1 MALKIIICFLD
12 VLINDFSD
20 VDEAMFQVFNG
31 LFQLGF
37 CIPGIE
43 KRDFEEVA

>member
-1 MALKIIICFLD
+1 M
-12 VLINDFSD
+12 DFSE
-20 VDEAMFQVFNG
+20 VDEAIFQGFKG
-31 LFQLGF
+31 LFQLSF